1 MEKRF
6 MVIKDKCCGIV
17 IKGWFFDLSLL
28 DDVTK
33 QAPQRFEDFCRMNK
47 LDKNNFF
54 WEITK

>member
-1 MEKRF
+1 

-33 QAPQRFEDFCRMNK
+33 QAPQRFEDFCRMNN
-47 LDKNNFF
+47 LDKNKFF